1 MPSNVAEVL
10 NGEKITTRFL
20 ELAPSWMKYPA
31 EMGFAIQHLKNN
43 DFLMNIAS
51 KNPNSLLQAMANVA
65 ACGLSLNPVK
75 KEAYLVPRKGK
86 ICLDPSYMGICK
98 LATDT
103 GSIKWVQTRIVCE
116 GEKFVLH
123 GVDEQPTHEV
133 EPFKKRGKPVGVYT
147 VALTVDGSYLTETMT
162 IDEVYAIRDSSEAYK
177 SNPEKTPWFTFPG
190 EMIRKTCT
198 KRASKMWPRSSGY
211 DRLAE
216 AVQISHDNEEVVL
229 VTSTPD
235 VGQYSDIEKEYF
247 DLLIGDDLAIEMLTL
262 QRTTSAAVFTNL
274 YHSFGKGTKGKYQRM
289 VDELIVRGQAQ
300 FQEYSETVFN
310 AKQSGDDLAIEEI
323 IEEVTDE
330 TWKLIDEA
338 TKGDYI

>member
-10 NGEKITTRFL
+10 KGDEIATRFMD
-20 ELAPSWMKYPA
+20 LAPNWMKYPA

-43 DFLMNIAS
+43 KFVMEIAS

-103 GSIKWVQTRIVCE
+103 GSIKWVQTKIVCD
-116 GEKFVLH
+116 GDHFLLR
-123 GVDEQPTHEV
+123 GVDKQPVHEYS
-133 EPFKKRGKPVGVYT
+133 PFGKRGAPVGVYT
-147 VALTVDGSYLTETMT
+147 VALTADGAYLTETMT
-162 IDEVYAIRDSSEAYK
+162 IEEVYAIRDASEAYK
-177 SNPEKTPWFTFPG
+177 SNPKMTPWFTFPG

-216 AVQISHDNEEVVL
+216 AVQISHDNEEIIL
-229 VTSTPD
+229 ATSTPD
-235 VGQYSDIEKEYF
+235 VGQYSDKAKEYF
-247 DLLIGDDLAIEMLTL
+247 DLLIKDDLAIEMLTL
-262 QRTTSAAVFTNL
+262 QRTTSAAEFTNL

-300 FQEYSETVFN
+300 FQTYTEIVFQ
-310 AKQSGDDLAIEEI
+310 AKEDGDDLAIEEI

-330 TWKLIDEA
+330 TWQLIDEA
-338 TKGDYI
+338 TKGDYL